1 MDKREL
7 EKLSILLEEIEKD
20 REKGKMGVTIDE
32 LDRILED
39 AIRKGM
45 GIYDINT

>member
-7 EKLSILLEEIEKD
+7 EKLSILLEEIEED

-32 LDRILED
+32 LDRIPGD

-45 GIYDINT
+45 GIYDLNT